1 MELLLATHNPHKAE
15 EYRRMVSKMGYC
27 IRTLDDLNIQ
37 ETPEET
43 GATFRENALIKARAL
58 YKKTGLPVLADDSG
72 LEIKA
77 LDGRPG
83 VYSARYAGEGASS
96 LLRNQTI
103 LQELEGVCDRTA
115 RFVCVICY
123 IDPKGQPSFV
133 EGICEGKIGLEGKG
147 ENGFGYDPIFY
158 VGDRSFAQLTSEE
171 KDRISH
177 RGRALHKLAELL
189 QSLKEVK

>member
-58 YKKTGLPVLADDSG
+58 YEKTGLPVLADDSG

-77 LDGRPG
+77 LAGRPG

-133 EGICEGKIGLEGKG
+133 EGICEGEIGLEGKG

-158 VGDRSFAQLTSEE
+158 VGERSFAQLTSEE

-177 RGRALHKLAELL
+177 RGRALRKLAALL
-189 QSLKEVK
+189 QSWKEVK